1 MQLYT
6 AREERGANASS
17 KEWRPVDDQGT
28 DLVDLLRSLDSIHV
42 PMD

>member
-1 MQLYT
+1 MQLDA
-6 AREERGANASS
+6 AREERGANESS
-17 KEWRPVDDQGT
+17 KEWRPIDDQGT